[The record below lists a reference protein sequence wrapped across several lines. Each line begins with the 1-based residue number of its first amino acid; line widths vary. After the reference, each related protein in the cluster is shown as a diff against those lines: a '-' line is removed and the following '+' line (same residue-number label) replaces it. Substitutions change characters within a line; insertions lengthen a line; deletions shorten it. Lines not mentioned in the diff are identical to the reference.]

1 MYIYCFMFMRR
12 VTLKK
17 LLGVILSVC
26 LLGMFLSCVTVCAE
40 HVEDSLA
47 ADAHGLSEPCA
58 DEDCIVNASVASTL
72 PERSF
77 LFPGFDDD
85 VIQRPP
91 AFRFE
96 LISGESEWRSRR
108 IPSFDPPFERLR
120 VLRI

>member
-1 MYIYCFMFMRR
+1 MFTQR

-17 LLGVILSVC
+17 LLAATLSVC

-58 DEDCIVNASVASTL
+58 DEDCVVKDSVASTL
-72 PERSF
+72 PERAF
-77 LFPGFDDD
+77 LIPGFDDS
-85 VIQRPP
+85 VSQHPP
-91 AFRFE
+91 VLHVE
-96 LISGESEWRSRR
+96 LISGGSALRSPL
-108 IPSFDPPFERLR
+108 PSSLDPPLERLC